1 MEASSE
7 IGFLDET
14 HFSHL
19 SPSSNDPLSWVIT
32 YRFPSFLSIPFPFLP
47 LPNHSL
53 PTFTGRI
60 NENTIESETRT
71 KYKERPETFP
81 SVINQSINRPI
92 NSYCYLF
99 LSLSFSLILLLFLIR
114 IETGFPTKGYD
125 DDKIRRVISA
135 FEWYVNQTNKR
146 YQIWFIHL
154 HITCNNIIL
163 YYINTIRLGI
173 FSTTKEVSKQNSYLD
188 TFCEIL
194 KEKLQYEHFERDM
207 ILLHHIFGVE
217 WADGKRV
224 FIHIL
229 SYSSHLY
236 RY

>member
-14 HFSHL
+14 HYPHL

-81 SVINQSINRPI
+81 SVINQSINLLI
-92 NSYCYLF
+92 I
-99 LSLSFSLILLLFLIR
+99 ILLTIIIIIDLELKPDFLQKD
-114 IETGFPTKGYD
+114 TMM
-125 DDKIRRVISA
+125 
-135 FEWYVNQTNKR
+135 
-146 YQIWFIHL
+146 
-154 HITCNNIIL
+154 
-163 YYINTIRLGI
+163 IRL
-173 FSTTKEVSKQNSYLD
+173 E
-188 TFCEIL
+188 E
-194 KEKLQYEHFERDM
+194 
-207 ILLHHIFGVE
+207 
-217 WADGKRV
+217 
-224 FIHIL
+224 
-229 SYSSHLY
+229 
-236 RY
+236 